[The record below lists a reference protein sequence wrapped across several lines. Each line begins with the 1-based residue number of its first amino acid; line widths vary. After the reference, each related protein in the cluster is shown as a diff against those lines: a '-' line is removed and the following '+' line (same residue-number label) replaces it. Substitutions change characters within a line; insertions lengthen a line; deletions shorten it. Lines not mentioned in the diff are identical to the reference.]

1 VTDNFIELKTS
12 NFVKRIDFK
21 LPDAGSGNGLKNV
34 EKRLKLLFGENYVF
48 EINNNMDKFDVY
60 LKIPLL

>member
-1 VTDNFIELKTS
+1 VNDNFAELRTT
-12 NFVKRIDFK
+12 NFVKRNDFK
-21 LPDAGSGNGLKNV
+21 LPDAGSGNGIKNV

-48 EINNNMDKFDVY
+48 DIKNNMDKFEVY